1 MKISNKKI
9 EIIMARSCMSVSD
22 IVKGGMKKPTYDR
35 LRTSE
40 SARTETVGKL
50 AKILG
55 CDVTDI
61 LAD

>member
-1 MKISNKKI
+1 MKISSKKI
-9 EIIMARSCMSVSD
+9 EIVMARGCISVND
-22 IVKGGMKKPTYDR
+22 IVKAGMPKPTYDR
-35 LRTSE
+35 LRISE
-40 SARTETVGKL
+40 SARPETVGKL

>member
-1 MKISNKKI
+1 
-9 EIIMARSCMSVSD
+9 MARSCMSVSD
-22 IVKGGMKKPTYDR
+22 IAKGGMKKSTYDR
-35 LRTSE
+35 LRISE

-61 LAD
+61 LADE